1 MSASAA
7 PLEWLLTPAA
17 IESGLDCKTLA
28 GLLLELARNVDSG
41 VGVESTGITPFD
53 PRLEQLR
60 TLLLGREIELSRHF
74 SQVLDDPEQV
84 VSRFH
89 AELRPESAGYVLVD
103 LNSQNGTW
111 VNAERVD
118 RVAMRSGVPVVIGP
132 YELIIE
138 DSRAS

>member
-1 MSASAA
+1 M
-7 PLEWLLTPAA
+7 
-17 IESGLDCKTLA
+17 
-28 GLLLELARNVDSG
+28 
-41 VGVESTGITPFD
+41 
-53 PRLEQLR
+53 PRLVIFRQQRLHRFVE
-60 TLLLGREIELSRHF
+60 LG
-74 SQVLDDPEQV
+74 DDPDQV

-89 AELRPESAGYVLVD
+89 AELRPEAAGYVLVD

-118 RVAMRSGVPVVIGP
+118 RVAMRTGVPVVIGP